1 MFKYVRP
8 FSGHQ
13 ALKGLNTISSQTIF
27 FSNLLKINGYLQIGD
42 SKVTK
47 KQTNDGLI
55 INLLD
60 KNNSFNTLQNTKRVS
75 KRFKRVIQAVPP
87 REPTNL

>member
-1 MFKYVRP
+1 MDIYK
-8 FSGHQ
+8 S
-13 ALKGLNTISSQTIF
+13 
-27 FSNLLKINGYLQIGD
+27 GD

-60 KNNSFNTLQNTKRVS
+60 KNNSFNTLQNTERVT
-75 KRFKRVIQAVPP
+75 KCFKRVIQAVPP

>member
-42 SKVTK
+42 SKITK

-60 KNNSFNTLQNTKRVS
+60 KNNSFNTLQNTERVS